1 MTNLQANNRD
11 PFWTFEHTGWER
23 CAKPY
28 HRFFSSLTNQAI
40 EPLLDSVE
48 IMRSMRLLDVA
59 TGPGYVAA
67 AAAKRGAVVTGIDF
81 AIAMLAEARQQNPS
95 IDFMEGDAEA
105 LPFPNESFDAVT
117 INFGMVHFG
126 KPEQALEEAHRVLCS
141 GGRAAFTVWE
151 TPDKTIGFKI
161 VLDAIKAY
169 GRLDVPLPSGPPFF
183 RFSDHEESR
192 KAFLHAGFIEPT
204 VKVVPQVWRP
214 GSPEEVFQAFY
225 DGAARNGQLLR
236 AQSAQSLNAIRAAV
250 QKEASIYEK
259 KGILELSMPAVLV
272 SAQKP

>member
-1 MTNLQANNRD
+1 
-11 PFWTFEHTGWER
+11 
-23 CAKPY
+23 
-28 HRFFSSLTNQAI
+28 
-40 EPLLDSVE
+40 
-48 IMRSMRLLDVA
+48 MRLLDVA

-81 AIAMLAEARQQNPS
+81 ATAMLAEAQQQDPN

-126 KPEQALEEAHRVLCS
+126 KPEQALEEAHRVLRS

-161 VLDAIKAY
+161 ILDAIKAH

-192 KAFLHAGFIEPT
+192 KAFLNADFIEPT
-204 VKVVPQVWRP
+204 AKVIPQVWRP
-214 GSPEEVFQAFY
+214 SSPEEVFQAFY

-236 AQSAQSLNAIRAAV
+236 AQSAESLNAIRAAV
-250 QKEASIYEK
+250 QQEASIHEK
-259 KGILELSMPAVLV
+259 NGILELPMPAVLV